1 MIPRTR
7 ITPLL
12 SHDFR
17 SALTLSGGWR
27 YVLPGMQPMEF
38 RGRWVL
44 LTGASSGLGQEMA
57 KMLAHQY
64 GANLIIVARRSERLA
79 ALKAELEQSA
89 SVQVVT
95 CSADLS
101 KLEDVDRVIA
111 EACGRELYAAI
122 LNAGVTH
129 FGSHR
134 SLDWDGFRTM
144 LDTNVTAVVRMTTAL
159 IPVLEKQGGGLLVVS
174 SMAGIHPVPYQTAYS
189 ATKAFLVHFGAGLW
203 HELEGRNVS
212 VTTYA
217 PSGVVTEMTAG
228 ENFNPLRKWLMPV
241 EQAALEGLEAF
252 RLRKYVHI
260 PGFANRV
267 GSVFARMLPQRL
279 TTAIV
284 ASQYRNALRK
294 QGKEI

>member
-1 MIPRTR
+1 
-7 ITPLL
+7 
-12 SHDFR
+12 
-17 SALTLSGGWR
+17 
-27 YVLPGMQPMEF
+27 MQPMEF

-44 LTGASSGLGQEMA
+44 LTGASSGLGHEMA
-57 KMLAHQY
+57 KMLAERY
-64 GANLIIVARRSERLA
+64 GANLIIVARRAERLA
-79 ALKAELEQSA
+79 ALKSELEERSRI
-89 SVQVVT
+89 QVVT

-101 KLEDVDRVIA
+101 RLEDVDRVIQ
-111 EACGRELYAAI
+111 EASGRDLYAAI

-134 SLDWDGFRTM
+134 SLDWDAFRQM
-144 LDTNVTAVVRMTTAL
+144 LDTNVTAVVRMSTAL
-159 IPVLEKQGGGLLVVS
+159 IPELEKHGGGLMVVS

-203 HELEGRNVS
+203 HELQGRNVS

-252 RLRKYVHI
+252 RQRKYMHI

-267 GSVFARMLPQRL
+267 GSVFARMLPQRF
-279 TTAIV
+279 TTGIV
-284 ASQYRNALRK
+284 AAQYRNALLK
-294 QGKEI
+294 QGKEV